1 MFVTAFRCVSCKG
14 VFTFINIFM
23 VTLDTGF
30 VFFLHFQPWIFLR
43 QWNILP
49 FFIKPFGMPKR
60 NSGFKVNSTGESS
73 RQSTSGTH
81 RQSVC
86 GEVRSDVYP

>member
-30 VFFLHFQPWIFLR
+30 VFFFTFSAVDFFEAVEYFT
-43 QWNILP
+43 IL
-49 FFIKPFGMPKR
+49 
-60 NSGFKVNSTGESS
+60 
-73 RQSTSGTH
+73 
-81 RQSVC
+81 
-86 GEVRSDVYP
+86 